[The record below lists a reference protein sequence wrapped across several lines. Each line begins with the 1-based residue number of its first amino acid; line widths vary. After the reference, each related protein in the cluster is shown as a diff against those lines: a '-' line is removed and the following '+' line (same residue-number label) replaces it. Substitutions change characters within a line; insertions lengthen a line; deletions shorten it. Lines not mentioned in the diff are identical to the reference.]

1 LISPLPLSGE
11 VARSAGEGDASGEG
25 WIKGFNVIR
34 AAKQDDFE
42 VICALNLAEVQHT
55 SPMDVAR
62 LAELHGLAAY
72 HKVACVDGQ
81 VAAFLLAMREDAPY
95 RNDNFEWFR
104 PRFPRYLY
112 VDRIVVS
119 PQFRGLHL
127 GAQLYDDLFGFAR
140 ISEVPVI
147 TCEYNIAPP
156 NEPSRRFHDR
166 YGFEEQGTQWV
177 AGGTK
182 QVSLQAAP
190 VTPA

>member
-1 LISPLPLSGE
+1 M
-11 VARSAGEGDASGEG
+11 
-25 WIKGFNVIR
+25 IR
-34 AAKQDDFE
+34 AANRDDFE
-42 VICALNLAEVQHT
+42 AICALNLAEVQHT

-62 LAELHGLAAY
+62 LDELHQLAAY
-72 HKVACVDGQ
+72 HKVACVEGR

-119 PQFRGLHL
+119 SQFRGQRL
-127 GAQLYDDLFGFAR
+127 GALLYDDLFSSAR
-140 ISEVPVI
+140 ITGVPVI
-147 TCEYNIAPP
+147 TCEYNISPP

-166 YGFEEQGTQWV
+166 YGFAEQGTQWV

-182 QVSLQAAP
+182 QVSLQAAR

>member
-1 LISPLPLSGE
+1 MLREANP
-11 VARSAGEGDASGEG
+11 
-25 WIKGFNVIR
+25 
-34 AAKQDDFE
+34 DDFE
-42 VICALNLAEVQHT
+42 AICALNLADVKYT
-55 SPMDVAR
+55 SPMDHAR
-62 LAELHGLAAY
+62 LVELDRLAAY

-119 PQFRGLHL
+119 QRCRGLRL
-127 GAQLYDDLFGFAR
+127 GTLLYDDLFACAR
-140 ISEVPVI
+140 RDGVPFI
-147 TCEYNIAPP
+147 TCEYDILPP

-166 YGFEEQGTQWV
+166 HGFVEQGTQWV

-190 VTPA
+190 VTGA

>member
-1 LISPLPLSGE
+1 
-11 VARSAGEGDASGEG
+11 
-25 WIKGFNVIR
+25 VIR
-34 AAKQDDFE
+34 AANQDDFE

-62 LAELHGLAAY
+62 LDELHQLAAY
-72 HKVACVDGQ
+72 HKVACVEGQ

-104 PRFPRYLY
+104 SRFPRYLY

-119 PQFRGLHL
+119 PQFRGLRL
-127 GAQLYDDLFGFAR
+127 GAQLYDDLFGFAQ

-147 TCEYNIAPP
+147 TCEYNIVPP

-182 QVSLQAAP
+182 QVSLQAAT
-190 VTPA
+190 VTPG